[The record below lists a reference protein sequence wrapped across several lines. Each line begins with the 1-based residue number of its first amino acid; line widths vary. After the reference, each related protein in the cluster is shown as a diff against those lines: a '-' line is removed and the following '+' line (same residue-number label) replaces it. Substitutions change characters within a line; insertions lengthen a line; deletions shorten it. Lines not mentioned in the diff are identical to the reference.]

1 MNKIKKKNLFI
12 ELKDDN
18 LLAAAGAYDEELNFK
33 ILEKEIFST
42 SEFKNG
48 KITNLEKSVESIK
61 KIVNKIENK
70 SNFFFSDVNVI
81 INQTDFDCVN
91 VSGFK
96 KINGNQILSEDIS
109 YILNDIKL
117 KLTETEKLKSVIHL
131 FNTKYL
137 LDNKEIKNLP
147 IGLHGDFYSHQLTFF
162 MIKDNEIKN
171 IKSLFNKCNLSLNKI
186 ILKSFTDGINTINK
200 YKKDTFIK
208 VKLDK
213 ENTYLTFFSE
223 SSFCYFQKFHFGSDI
238 IIKDISKVCS
248 LEISSVRNIILGT
261 DFESPN
267 KDQYVE
273 KKYLDEGNSRKISL
287 KHVIDIA
294 SARIEEIANIVF
306 NKNKNLNSLRDKNK
320 LNLYLEFDDKE
331 IMSQF
336 SHLFSNYFLKS
347 KLTLVR
353 SIDEDPFVSIKIF
366 GELLIKGWS
375 REAIPVVNKKKSWI
389 SRIFSGLFE

>member
-1 MNKIKKKNLFI
+1 MDKFKKKNLFI
-12 ELKDDN
+12 ELNNDN
-18 LLAAAGAYDEELNFK
+18 LLAAVGAYDEELNFK

-42 SEFKNG
+42 SGFKNG

-70 SNFFFSDVNVI
+70 SNFFFSEVNVI

-96 KINGNQILSEDIS
+96 KLNGNQILSEDIS

-147 IGLHGDFYSHQLTFF
+147 IGLYGNFYSHQLTFF
-162 MIKDNEIKN
+162 MIKEQEIKN
-171 IKSLFNKCNLSLNKI
+171 LKSLFNKCNLSLNKI
-186 ILKSFTDGINTINK
+186 ILKSFTDGINTINR

-208 VKLDK
+208 VKIDR
-213 ENTYLTFFSE
+213 ENIYLTFFSE
-223 SSFCYFQKFHFGSDI
+223 SSFCYFQKFNFGSDI

-248 LEISSVRNIILGT
+248 IGILNVRNIVLST
-261 DFESPN
+261 DFDTPN
-267 KDQYVE
+267 KDLYVE

-287 KHVIDIA
+287 KHVIEIA

-306 NKNKNLNSLRDKNK
+306 NKNKNLNNLKDKNT
-320 LNLYLEFDDKE
+320 LDLYLEFDDKE

-336 SHLFSNYFLKS
+336 SHLFLKYFLKS
-347 KLTLVR
+347 KLTLIR
-353 SIDEDPFVSIKIF
+353 SIDEDPFISVKIF

-375 REAIPVVNKKKSWI
+375 REAIPVVNKKKSWL

>member
-1 MNKIKKKNLFI
+1 MDKFKKKNLFI
-12 ELKDDN
+12 ELNNDN
-18 LLAAAGAYDEELNFK
+18 LLAAVGAYDEELNFK

-91 VSGFK
+91 ISGFK
-96 KINGNQILSEDIS
+96 KLNGNQILSEDIS

-147 IGLHGDFYSHQLTFF
+147 IGLYGDFYSHQLTFF
-162 MIKDNEIKN
+162 MIKEQEIKN
-171 IKSLFNKCNLSLNKI
+171 LKTLFNKCNLSLNKI
-186 ILKSFTDGINTINK
+186 ILKSFTDGVNTINR
-200 YKKDTFIK
+200 YNKDTFIK
-208 VKLDK
+208 VKIGR

-248 LEISSVRNIILGT
+248 IGILNVRNIVLGT
-261 DFESPN
+261 DFDTPN
-267 KDQYVE
+267 KDLYVE

-287 KHVIDIA
+287 KHIIEIA

-306 NKNKNLNSLRDKNK
+306 NKNKNLKNLKDKNT
-320 LNLYLEFDDKE
+320 LDLYLEFDDKE

-336 SHLFSNYFLKS
+336 SHLFLKYFLKS

-353 SIDEDPFVSIKIF
+353 SIDEDPFVSVKIF

-375 REAIPVVNKKKSWI
+375 REAIPVVNKKKSWL